1 MKKYLFFS
9 ILCAAT
15 ILVGCKDDPPDP
27 PEPLATKAVFIGNEG
42 LFPSGIGTLSRYSP
56 GATTVEHNIFQK
68 ANEYNSGAALVS
80 LTLDGNRLFIVSA
93 ADATVYVVN
102 TESGV
107 VDAKFDDFGSP
118 RYVTK
123 VGEDRY
129 YISDWAAQ
137 GVRIL
142 NMKTRKLGRVLP
154 TGFGPEKM
162 LLYNDRVFITNQGG
176 VESGAL
182 KNDSTVSVY
191 DVTTDTLMANIRVG
205 RNPNSL
211 QLDANNVL
219 WVLSGG
225 EENTDMPNLS
235 IPGDLRMINP
245 DSLWVTDSVVFL
257 DNSRKPVQLNIN
269 ADGSKLFY
277 MDNFESANIR
287 VHLITDTIDKET
299 VFIPG
304 VFYSL
309 GTDIIHD
316 EIYVGDK
323 SNEPLAGRVIRM
335 DKDGVALQNIEAG
348 IKPRCF
354 VFQSNR

>member
-27 PEPLATKAVFIGNEG
+27 PEPLATEAVFIGNEG
-42 LFPSGIGTLSRYSP
+42 LFPSGIGTLSRY
-56 GATTVEHNIFQK
+56 ARRAKTVEHNIFQK
-68 ANEYNSGAALVS
+68 ANEYNSGAAMVS

-102 TESGV
+102 VESGI

-154 TGFGPEKM
+154 TGFGPERM
-162 LLYNDRVFITNQGG
+162 LVYKNKAFITNQGG
-176 VESGAL
+176 VENGAL

-211 QLDANNVL
+211 QLDENNML

-225 EENTDMPNLS
+225 QEDTETPSLS
-235 IPGDLRMINP
+235 IPGDLRTINP
-245 DSLWVTDSVVFL
+245 DSLWVTDSVIFV

-269 ADGSKLFY
+269 ADKSRLYY

-299 VFIPG
+299 VYIPG
-304 VFYSL
+304 AFYAL

-323 SNEPLAGRVIRM
+323 SSEPLAGIVLRF
-335 DKDGVALQNIEAG
+335 DKDGTLIQSFAAG
-348 IKPRCF
+348 IKPKCF